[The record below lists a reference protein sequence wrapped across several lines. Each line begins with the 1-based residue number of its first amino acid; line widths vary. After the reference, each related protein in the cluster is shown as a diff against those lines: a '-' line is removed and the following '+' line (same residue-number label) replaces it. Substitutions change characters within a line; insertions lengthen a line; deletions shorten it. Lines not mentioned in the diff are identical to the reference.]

1 MQLLCPLTAHVIRYI
16 PDTDEVMDV
25 VGIEVVDELPCVEPP
40 EERERERERENHA
53 RREEEREGERGRE
66 IIIIK

>member
-25 VGIEVVDELPCVEPP
+25 VDIEVVDELPCVEPP
-40 EERERERERENHA
+40 EERERERERTMHEG
-53 RREEEREGERGRE
+53 RKREREREGER
-66 IIIIK
+66 

>member
-25 VGIEVVDELPCVEPP
+25 VDIEVVDELPCVEPP
-40 EERERERERENHA
+40 EEREREREREPCTKGG
-53 RREEEREGERGRE
+53 RERGRE
-66 IIIIK
+66 RERDNNN

>member
-16 PDTDEVMDV
+16 PDTDEVVDA
-25 VGIEVVDELPCVEPP
+25 VGIEVVDELPCVESP
-40 EERERERERENHA
+40 EEREREKEPCMKGGR
-53 RREEEREGERGRE
+53 ERGRE